1 MSNMK
6 SILYCKISVKKKK
19 CIILYLTKPLTLVT
33 YNLSKLKRMRE
44 EKIIFILIVCVM
56 R

>member
-1 MSNMK
+1 MLNMK
-6 SILYCKISVKKKK
+6 SILYCKISAKK